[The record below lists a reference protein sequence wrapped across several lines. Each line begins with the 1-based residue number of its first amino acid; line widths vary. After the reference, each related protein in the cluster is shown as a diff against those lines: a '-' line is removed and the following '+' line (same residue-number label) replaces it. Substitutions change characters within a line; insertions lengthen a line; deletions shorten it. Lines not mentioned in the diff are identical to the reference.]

1 MQHFSSQLNLLS
13 FQPQQKQ
20 RQLGGAIVLVLG
32 FAAVEALI
40 GWKSHS
46 VALVAEAGHLVADS
60 AALGLALWATVRSRP
75 ALKSGWIGSHSLL
88 LDDEQADRQTWA
100 AFINSLGLVGTA
112 VWVGLEAVLHW
123 HHGDVE
129 ALPMLLTAIVGLLV
143 NGVNIALLHSGSQND
158 LNLKGAFLHV
168 VGDFLGSLG
177 VVVAAI
183 GVAVMHWMWAD
194 CAVGLAIAVLMI
206 IVAVPLVIQ
215 SGRRLWTKN

>member
-46 VALVAEAGHLVADS
+46 V
-60 AALGLALWATVRSRP
+60 ALGLALWATVRSRP